1 MAGAAI
7 QGLFFK
13 PLVPDSNPNFSDRLN
28 GDNFLS
34 VFSKR
39 SWRQCCSRRK
49 ILNNRRTTFLFF
61 GLVALLAVAL
71 GGLTF
76 ANYRFAQENPGGNDF
91 LARWTG
97 AHYWLVEGVSPYDAR
112 VSLAAQE
119 MIYGRPARP
128 QAGEDVAHFVYPL
141 PSMLFFGLFGLIDF
155 LPARALWMTVLEI
168 CLVALALVSLRLV
181 EWRLSPI
188 GTALI
193 VLFAIVWYH
202 GARTIL
208 VGQFAAINALL
219 IASALLLI
227 RRNQD
232 TGAGLLLALTIA
244 KPQMSFL
251 IIPLVLIWGISTG
264 RRELLG
270 GFFGGF
276 IGLLMVSLFL
286 IPDWPLQML
295 WQIQDYP
302 NYTDI
307 GSPLSIIAGAAPGIR
322 GPLTIALNGVL
333 LIYLLW
339 IWIAVW
345 GKDYRFFLWT
355 AMVTL
360 VITNLVA
367 FRTATT
373 NYVMLFPVL
382 LSIFQVWDDRW
393 DGVGS
398 GLVWLTSALLG
409 IGLWILFLF
418 TVDGN
423 VESAVMYLPLPFL
436 CLLGLWWTRWW
447 VIRPPRL
454 ELDELAARLNQ

>member
-1 MAGAAI
+1 M
-7 QGLFFK
+7 
-13 PLVPDSNPNFSDRLN
+13 
-28 GDNFLS
+28 
-34 VFSKR
+34 
-39 SWRQCCSRRK
+39 
-49 ILNNRRTTFLFF
+49 
-61 GLVALLAVAL
+61 
-71 GGLTF
+71 
-76 ANYRFAQENPGGNDF
+76 
-91 LARWTG
+91 
-97 AHYWLVEGVSPYDAR
+97 
-112 VSLAAQE
+112 
-119 MIYGRPARP
+119 
-128 QAGEDVAHFVYPL
+128 
-141 PSMLFFGLFGLIDF
+141 
-155 LPARALWMTVLEI
+155 
-168 CLVALALVSLRLV
+168 
-181 EWRLSPI
+181 
-188 GTALI
+188 
-193 VLFAIVWYH
+193 
-202 GARTIL
+202 
-208 VGQFAAINALL
+208 GQFAAINALL
-219 IASALLLI
+219 IALALLLI

-339 IWIAVW
+339 TWIAVW